1 MAGPYQAALL
11 AALWPPRTRTDVGVW
26 AILDGAR
33 DPRVFPT
40 VRASALSHTCLYTGR
55 LPRELQLA
63 APYLVEL
70 DPAVPS
76 TGRML
81 DLAWGNSWGVF
92 LRVDG
97 GPRLRHHLR
106 GFLRV
111 KSDRGA
117 NLIFRYYD
125 PRVLRAYLPTCLPT
139 ELKSVFGPIGS
150 FVMEDEDPQTLIEA
164 SFDGRKLTER
174 RVSLGGAG
182 AS

>member
-1 MAGPYQAALL
+1 MAGPYHDALL
-11 AALWPPRTRTDVGVW
+11 AALWPSRSRGNLGVW

-33 DPRVFPT
+33 DARVFPT
-40 VRASALSHTCLYTGR
+40 IRSSALSYSCLYAGR

-76 TGRML
+76 TGRLL

-92 LRVDG
+92 LKVDG

-106 GFLRV
+106 SFLRV

-117 NLIFRYYD
+117 KLIFRYYD
-125 PRVLRAYLPTCLPT
+125 PRVLRVYLPSCLPT
-139 ELKSVFGPIGS
+139 ELKAIFGPIGS
-150 FVMEDEDPQTLIEA
+150 FVMEDEDPQTLIDA
-164 SFDGRKLTER
+164 SFDGRKLNQQ
-174 RVSLGGAG
+174 RVSLGVAGAG
-182 AS
+182 